1 MIKWGLLRVIYL
13 NIISGILLRIFWWPK
28 ESINVCGHISYAGEC
43 SQERSYA
50 PIIIY
55 QVKLDSDGV
64 GGGEG
69 GGGGGAAVA
78 LAAGAI
84 TDLQV
89 VTRETPIRQ
98 SCVDTGI
105 VVCTVTHSCTY
116 AQESAEYRNWRSKLY
131 LLVPDHN
138 SHHCSIP
145 IYPDH
150 SHGHHHCPPGNI
162 GRRFI

>member
-1 MIKWGLLRVIYL
+1 M
-13 NIISGILLRIFWWPK
+13 
-28 ESINVCGHISYAGEC
+28 E
-43 SQERSYA
+43 
-50 PIIIY
+50 
-55 QVKLDSDGV
+55 LDSDGV

-116 AQESAEYRNWRSKLY
+116 TQPESAENSKCRSKLY
-131 LLVPDHN
+131 LLVLAHN
-138 SHHCSIP
+138 SHHCRHP

-150 SHGHHHCPPGNI
+150 SHGHHRCPPGNI